1 MNENKTSIL
10 RDAIET
16 IASLARKPLEG
27 SREIITRELYGR
39 EYYLDNG
46 RPVPVKYPEQEKPE
60 TKIVGSLESLVAMIQ
75 REALQ
80 LKRPAILD
88 DTEHGRACAQL
99 FVRVRDERT
108 VTCRTASNNLH
119 YEAFYLYEARAGI
132 TTDFRPGCKY
142 GHEEFMI
149 LLRSQFQPSEDR
161 DYLLNLLSSV
171 TSNATVKSE
180 DNGLG
185 QSISTNK
192 GICNVQMTS
201 VKSIVKLRPY
211 RTFYE
216 VQQPES
222 EFLVRLSVEEDG
234 SVSIALHEADG
245 GMWRMEA
252 RKIVAWHLRSL
263 LRKEIDDGSVVVTA

>member
-1 MNENKTSIL
+1 MSENKTSIL
-10 RDAIET
+10 RDAID
-16 IASLARKPLEG
+16 AVANLARKPLEG

-46 RPVPVKYPEQEKPE
+46 RPVPVQYPEQDKPE
-60 TKIVGSLESLVAMIQ
+60 TKYVGSLEALVAMIQ

-80 LKRPAILD
+80 LKRPAFLD
-88 DTEHGRACAQL
+88 DAENGRYCAEL
-99 FVRVRDERT
+99 FVRVKDETT
-108 VTCRTASNNLH
+108 VRCRTASNNLH
-119 YEAFYLYEARAGI
+119 YEAFELYVARANI
-132 TTDFRPGCKY
+132 TTDFRPGRKY

-149 LLRSQFQPSEDR
+149 LLRSQFQPTEDR
-161 DYLLNLLSSV
+161 DYLLNLLATV

-185 QSISTNK
+185 QSVSTNK
-192 GICNVQMTS
+192 GICHVQMTN

-245 GMWRMEA
+245 GMWQMEA
-252 RKIVAWHLRSL
+252 RNTIAGHLRTL
-263 LRKEIDDGSVVVTA
+263 LGKEISDGSVVVTA